1 MIININILID
11 NINNNNTNI
20 KNSFI
25 IYKNKI
31 EIIDKL
37 KIIIKS
43 IKFYFIEKRKK
54 KILLLI

>member
-31 EIIDKL
+31 EIINKL
-37 KIIIKS
+37 KIIS
-43 IKFYFIEKRKK
+43 C
-54 KILLLI
+54 